1 MNFFRYLQA
10 VISNADSASS
20 HRFAL
25 VVASISLGLS
35 TVLLSVAACAGQNVD
50 IALGMVSAPLAGL
63 GGFVYGKAQQSNAG
77 APSGP

>member
-10 VISNADSASS
+10 VISNADAASS

-25 VVASISLGLS
+25 VVSVLALGVS
-35 TVLLSVAACAGQNVD
+35 TVILSIAACWGQNVD

-63 GGFVYGKAQQSNAG
+63 GGFVYGKAQSANSG
-77 APSGP
+77 ATDGS